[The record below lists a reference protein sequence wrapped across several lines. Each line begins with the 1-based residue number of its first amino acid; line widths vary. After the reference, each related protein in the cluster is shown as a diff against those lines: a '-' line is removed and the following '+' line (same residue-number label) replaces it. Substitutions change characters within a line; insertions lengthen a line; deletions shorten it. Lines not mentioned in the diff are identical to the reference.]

1 MNIEKYLNE
10 QENAENGGEARKLS
24 RVEVSPLSYIVDDD
38 EFYVAH
44 EEMFKMGQAMRVDE
58 SREAYKE
65 RVEELWKKRK
75 EQLRKE
81 REGVKGEDKH
91 VGEREV
97 SPEVLE
103 EAIRGGYNKEYYARK
118 GHLSDDLFAVSQ
130 GADPD
135 SEEAVRLYESVSG
148 EIGEHF
154 DAHGIDKGEQLNNLL
169 ALLSSGIDSSRD
181 FYTAPFELTNEKR
194 QAMAAAMGTS
204 GGTAYKGGL
213 AVVTGGYGESL
224 REKGIKH
231 VFINDVY
238 KELIPFL
245 AQRFPNV
252 QVHALS
258 EQKNVLEEEA
268 SRVLEN
274 TSR

>member
-1 MNIEKYLNE
+1 MSMNIEKFSRTQE
-10 QENAENGGEARKLS
+10 QGKEGIDEEKASHEEI
-24 RVEVSPLSYIVDDD
+24 SPLSYIIDED
-38 EFYVAH
+38 EFFAVH
-44 EEMFKMGQAMRVDE
+44 EEMFKSGQAMRVDE
-58 SREAYKE
+58 NVETYKE
-65 RVEELWKKRK
+65 RVEEMWKKRK

-81 REGVKGEDKH
+81 REGIEGEEKQ
-91 VGEREV
+91 GYENEV
-97 SPEVLE
+97 APEALE
-103 EAIRGGYNKEYYARK
+103 EAIRGVYNKEYYARK

-130 GADPD
+130 GANPD

-154 DAHGIDKGEQLNNLL
+154 DAHGIDKGGQINSLL

-231 VFINDVY
+231 VFVNDVY
-238 KELIPFL
+238 KEMIPFL
-245 AQRFPNV
+245 AKRFPEI

-258 EQKNVLEEEA
+258 EQKSVLEEEA
-268 SRVLEN
+268 KN
-274 TSR
+274 HQP